1 MICHAGQK
9 RKKEENVNNIK
20 AEAHTGEQLGRK
32 LMELINMRDGA
43 VAFDT
48 NFITLRIVI

>member
-32 LMELINMRDGA
+32 LMELINMRDG
-43 VAFDT
+43 VGT
-48 NFITLRIVI
+48 NFITLRMVI